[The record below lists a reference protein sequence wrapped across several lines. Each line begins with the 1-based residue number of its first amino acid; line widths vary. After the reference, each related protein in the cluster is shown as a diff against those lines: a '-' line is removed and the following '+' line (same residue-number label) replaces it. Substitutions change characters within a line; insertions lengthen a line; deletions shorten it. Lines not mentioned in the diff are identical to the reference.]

1 MDEAWYGVQLPF
13 TDHFS
18 RFVGFINTSRKDQLK
33 NVKFPERELFSIE
46 TFSRVLVDGGKS
58 NKAIGVLSFA
68 LGHSRTRPISH
79 DTGKGVDR

>member
-1 MDEAWYGVQLPF
+1 
-13 TDHFS
+13 
-18 RFVGFINTSRKDQLK
+18 
-33 NVKFPERELFSIE
+33 
-46 TFSRVLVDGGKS
+46 VLVDGGKS